1 MYAHLLTN
9 ENYSILYHSYWENVL
24 KVYVTPDFEKLMKAA
39 RLNDKSIIEAATE
52 LSNGLHDGDLDMG
65 KLFKKRIASLNQSK
79 RDSNRSIVAIQQGDN
94 FCFIDGWRKSDI
106 PKSGKEIPDKLLEMY
121 KLIGNTF
128 RSFSEDDIAN
138 NIKSGELRE
147 VLND

>member
-1 MYAHLLTN
+1 M
-9 ENYSILYHSYWENVL
+9 
-24 KVYVTPDFEKLMKAA
+24 
-39 RLNDKSIIEAATE
+39 
-52 LSNGLHDGDLDMG
+52 
-65 KLFKKRIASLNQSK
+65 
-79 RDSNRSIVAIQQGDN
+79 AIQQGDN
-94 FCFIDGWRKSDI
+94 FYFIDGWRKSDI